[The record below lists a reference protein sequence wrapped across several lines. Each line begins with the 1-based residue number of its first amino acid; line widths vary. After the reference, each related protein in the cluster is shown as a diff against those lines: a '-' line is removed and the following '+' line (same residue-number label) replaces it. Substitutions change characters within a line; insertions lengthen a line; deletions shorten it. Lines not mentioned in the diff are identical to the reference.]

1 MNNKKVSLKRPNKIL
16 FGLLLSGVFGGNPI
30 SIDGNFSD
38 WEGISPSYID
48 YQGDAQDAD
57 FYKLKTTHDNEFL
70 FIYLKFY
77 NGEFLMQNWNEFH
90 LYIDAD
96 NDTTTGYNYH
106 GIGSELIWNFGSRL
120 GYMYLDGNQTE
131 INQSDL
137 TLRIAPTIT
146 SSEFEIAIALESP
159 VLTLNGMQ
167 VLLNGTLFISEME
180 IEGDFIPDGPGGLF
194 FTISD
199 SLIDDADII
208 SLEKSNIEDLRL
220 VSYNTLNE
228 GIIDGD
234 RQLHFKRI
242 LQALDPDII
251 VLQEHSEWDYIDDII
266 QSWFPNDEWNSSWTY
281 NDLVVFSK
289 FTILNDAIMSSGRTM
304 VAMLDTETELG
315 DNLLIF
321 NSHLS
326 CCDNNEDRQGQ
337 VDLFIQEWR
346 EWVNYQSGPFEIEY
360 GIPFIHAGDFNFVGY
375 RQQVETIRIGDIYNE
390 EQYGDDFLPD
400 WDMSSLIDLSPRHTN
415 KLMTY
420 TWRNDA
426 SSFNPGKLDYIFYSD
441 ASILSA
447 KNYILNTL
455 SMNESELNYYGLQW
469 NDTEEASDHL
479 PIVFDISTN
488 QSMSL
493 PENHLV
499 SNLLKLHPNYPN
511 PFNLKTQIKF
521 SLLKSSNI
529 SIQIIDIKGS
539 KVKTIFQGI
548 KPEGL
553 NSVYWDSK
561 DREGV
566 VSGSGVYFVL
576 VKGKNF
582 SKKQKIIL
590 VK

>member
-1 MNNKKVSLKRPNKIL
+1 LNKKKVSLKRSNKIL
-16 FGLLLSGVFGGNPI
+16 FGLLLSGMFAGNPI

-57 FYKLKTTHDNEFL
+57 FYKLKTTHDNEFF

-77 NGEFLMQNWNEFH
+77 DGEFLMQNWNEFH

-96 NDTTTGYNYH
+96 NDTTTGYNHH
-106 GIGSELIWNFGSRL
+106 GIGSELVWNFGSRL

-131 INQSDL
+131 ISQNDL

-146 SSEFEIAIALESP
+146 SSEFEIAIALESS
-159 VLTLNGMQ
+159 VLTLNGTQ
-167 VLLNGTLFISEME
+167 VLLNGTLLISEME
-180 IEGDFIPDGPGGLF
+180 IGGDFIPDNPGGLF

-199 SLIDDADII
+199 SLIDEADII

-234 RQLHFKRI
+234 RQTHFKRI

-251 VLQEHSEWDYIDDII
+251 ALQEHSEWEYIDDII

-281 NDLVVFSK
+281 NDLVIFSK

-304 VAMLDTETELG
+304 VAMLDTEIELG
-315 DNLLIF
+315 NNLLIF

-326 CCDNNEDRQGQ
+326 CCDNNEGRQNQ
-337 VDLFIQEWR
+337 ADLFIQEWR
-346 EWVNYQSGPFEIEY
+346 EWVNDQSGPFEIEH
-360 GIPFIHAGDFNFVGY
+360 GTPFIHAGDFNFVGY

-390 EQYGDDFLPD
+390 DQYGDDFLPD

-455 SMNESELNYYGLQW
+455 SMNESELNYHGLQW

-479 PIVFDISTN
+479 PVVFDISTN
-488 QSMSL
+488 QSMNL
-493 PENHLV
+493 PEKHLV
-499 SNLLKLHPNYPN
+499 SNFLKIHPNYPN
-511 PFNLKTQIKF
+511 PFNLNTQIKF

-529 SIQIIDIKGS
+529 SIEIIDIKGS

-553 NSVYWDSK
+553 NSMYWDSK

-576 VKGKNF
+576 FKGKNF